1 MNNEEKWMGIEEL
14 ALYLNISVDTVRSWI
29 KNKSDIPLYKVGK
42 MWRCKAS
49 EIDEWV
55 KGGKDNE
62 K

>member
-49 EIDEWV
+49 EIDESLALEV
-55 KGGKDNE
+55 
-62 K
+62 

>member
-14 ALYLNISVDTVRSWI
+14 ALSLNISVDTVRSWI

>member
-29 KNKSDIPLYKVGK
+29 KNKSDIPIYKVGK